1 MPRGALARRKET
13 VMHMFRQG
21 DVLLVRVDEGRTG
34 ELQPR
39 DALGRVVLAEG
50 EATGHAHAILEPGAD
65 LYGDDL
71 NRRFLEILTE
81 GGVDLV
87 HEEHATIHLP
97 PGTYQ
102 VVRQREYEYRSS
114 NQWSWVAD

>member
-1 MPRGALARRKET
+1 MSCSSE
-13 VMHMFRQG
+13 
-21 DVLLVRVDEGRTG
+21 VDDRPDG

-39 DALGRVVLAEG
+39 DARGRVVLAEG

-71 NRRFLEILTE
+71 NRRFLEVLAE

-87 HEEHATIHLP
+87 HEEHAAIHLD

-102 VVRQREYEYRSS
+102 VVRQREHDYRSATR
-114 NQWSWVAD
+114 WSWVAD